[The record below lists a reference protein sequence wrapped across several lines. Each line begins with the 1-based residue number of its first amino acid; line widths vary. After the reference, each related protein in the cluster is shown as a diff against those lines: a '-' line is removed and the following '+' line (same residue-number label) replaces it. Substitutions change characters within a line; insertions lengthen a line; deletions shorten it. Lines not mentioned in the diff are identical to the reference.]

1 MGVAGAGKTSVGRAL
16 SLELGWRFIDADDRH
31 SPLSVEK
38 MSKGIPL
45 TDADRLPWLN
55 DLHGEIVR
63 TLDCGESLVLS
74 CSALKVAYRQIL
86 CGTRASVGFVYLKAS
101 ETELRRRLSARFDHF
116 APESLLKSQLT
127 TLEEPSRDEAVIV
140 DARLT
145 EEDIVTTI
153 RRAFEV

>member
-1 MGVAGAGKTSVGRAL
+1 MIVLMGVAGAGKTSVGRAL

-55 DLHGEIVR
+55 DLHGEILR
-63 TLDCGESLVLS
+63 T
-74 CSALKVAYRQIL
+74 
-86 CGTRASVGFVYLKAS
+86 
-101 ETELRRRLSARFDHF
+101 
-116 APESLLKSQLT
+116 LT